1 MVLRRK
7 KIKKVVDEWKK
18 YGIINDS
25 AKNTQSVVLKH
36 NLQLEGGKV

>member
-1 MVLRRK
+1 MVDKWGK
-7 KIKKVVDEWKK
+7 KR
-18 YGIINDS
+18 IIYVS